1 VIVNA
6 ARLSRRQI
14 LLGTRAIFMGQSM
27 LTTAAAGTDWLSISP
42 SEAGFTSDLEAP
54 LDKAIKE
61 KRVWNL
67 HCVVIVRKGR
77 LVLER
82 YFEGDDNARG
92 SPLGTI
98 RLQGRYSP

>member
-1 VIVNA
+1 MNA
-6 ARLSRRQI
+6 PEPSRRQI
-14 LLGTRAIFMGQSM
+14 LMGMGAISMGQSIR
-27 LTTAAAGTDWLSISP
+27 AAASAEADWLAISP
-42 SEAGFTSDLEAP
+42 SESGFASGLEAL
-54 LDKAIKE
+54 LDKAIAE

-67 HCVVIVRKGR
+67 HGVVVVRKGR

>member
-1 VIVNA
+1 
-6 ARLSRRQI
+6 
-14 LLGTRAIFMGQSM
+14 MGQSK
-27 LTTAAAGTDWLSISP
+27 LTTAAAGADWLVSSP
-42 SEAGFTSDLEAP
+42 GEAGFTSDLESL
-54 LDKAIKE
+54 LDKAIAE

-67 HCVVIVRKGR
+67 HGVVVVRKGR